1 MSAIYALPLADIW
14 YVHASNLN
22 YNVNAFAQLRR
33 AFGILDAARWRCLER
48 VSKIPEYAIS
58 GGAAPFLRHK
68 ARLSAAK
75 PSGFFLELTQNPLGS
90 ANCSDG
96 DTL

>member
-14 YVHASNLN
+14 YTHASNLN
-22 YNVNAFAQLRR
+22 YYVNAFALLRR
-33 AFGILDAARWRCLER
+33 ACGILDTARWRCLES

-58 GGAAPFLRHK
+58 GGVVPFLRQK

-75 PSGFFLELTQNPLGS
+75 PSDFFLELTQNLLEP
-90 ANCSDG
+90 ADCPD
-96 DTL
+96 

>member
-14 YVHASNLN
+14 YIHALNLN
-22 YNVNAFAQLRR
+22 YSVNAFAQFCR
-33 AFGILDAARWRCLER
+33 AFGIIDAARWRCPES
-48 VSKIPEYAIS
+48 VSKIPEYAVS
-58 GGAAPFLRHK
+58 GGAVPFLRHK

-90 ANCSDG
+90 ANCSA
-96 DTL
+96 